1 MRLACSVAA
10 WLAFLTLVEGKWRRM
25 TSTNPAPGIF
35 ENVCIGRTCHGCT
48 PTLFIAGNN
57 QNFDFLPANV
67 SLGEPAQAP
76 VYRDSSMT
84 HTVNFAR
91 EPHIAHV
98 VLHYD
103 ESVLDMANR
112 LSEEHI
118 IIDSPIDVHYMGGTT
133 ILMHSPCDLDDS
145 FHVTITEEG
154 PMLHRAV
161 NRAMRHW
168 GSAQRL
174 SLLLDNKCPHH
185 AYRDE
190 LRDMLIGRDHSV
202 FKVQPSSLTC
212 VERLVTPPPPS
223 RMLENSLKQY
233 FVDLSQ
239 RASEQSEEEMKR
251 RAMYETVARREAVR
265 RGHPPSCIGDDGE
278 VLGVCSDQASSESY
292 EAAAAREAEIE
303 ARLTARPFRVAVIQ
317 RTSHERRI
325 LNLDELIMTIQRSLA
340 EASPDTMR
348 NGKVETLFLDNV
360 ELWEQIRRVQEVD
373 VLIGVTGSGLST
385 VAFLR
390 PGSIV
395 IELASSSYETD
406 TAQMLIL
413 QAHGSLLRG
422 IISYRKSY
430 VKPIASAPFDAANS
444 AVRSEMISHAQ
455 FNSFLIRRN
464 EGSLRKDFHAIV
476 NSTDVWN
483 TLLLELQHR
492 MLI

>member
-1 MRLACSVAA
+1 MPDVRVYQRQGRG
-10 WLAFLTLVEGKWRRM
+10 WKIITLV
-25 TSTNPAPGIF
+25 
-35 ENVCIGRTCHGCT
+35 
-48 PTLFIAGNN
+48 
-57 QNFDFLPANV
+57 
-67 SLGEPAQAP
+67 
-76 VYRDSSMT
+76 
-84 HTVNFAR
+84 
-91 EPHIAHV
+91 
-98 VLHYD
+98 
-103 ESVLDMANR
+103 
-112 LSEEHI
+112 
-118 IIDSPIDVHYMGGTT
+118 
-133 ILMHSPCDLDDS
+133 
-145 FHVTITEEG
+145 
-154 PMLHRAV
+154 
-161 NRAMRHW
+161 RHW

-190 LRDMLIGRDHSV
+190 LRDMIIGRDHSV

-212 VERLVTPPPPS
+212 VERLVTPPAPS

-278 VLGVCSDQASSESY
+278 VLGVCSAQASSESY

-406 TAQMLIL
+406 TAQTLIL

-464 EGSLRKDFHAIV
+464 EGGIRKDFHAIV
-476 NSTDVWN
+476 NSTDVWK
-483 TLLLELQHR
+483 TLSLELQHR